1 MRKIGM
7 TVAVAALVMGPL
19 LAAPQALAGQVG
31 PPSPD
36 PVVVTHPGA
45 PVQMFDCVGGT
56 GRMGCGPG
64 WFWRDGW
71 RGMGCYPC

>member
-7 TVAVAALVMGPL
+7 TVAVATLVLGPL
-19 LAAPQALAGQVG
+19 LTAPQALAGQVSA
-31 PPSPD
+31 PSPD
-36 PVVVTHPGA
+36 PVVVTQPG
-45 PVQMFDCVGGT
+45 PTVQMFDCEGGT

-71 RGMGCYPC
+71 RGMACYPC